1 MRFLRIVATASLL
14 LTPCAV
20 GAQEAVVDTDPPA
33 HVSLVEGTA
42 VIERDG
48 KVDNAP
54 ANMPLLA
61 GDRVRTE
68 TGRVEILFADGSTL
82 HLDNFTTVDFQSDEL
97 VRVLDGRVRLTIAG
111 RQRNVGYRLDGA
123 GAWAQIS
130 EPGEYRFAVLRREGQ
145 LEVELAVLRG
155 AAELVNDD
163 GRTPLRAG
171 ERALARAGVA
181 PSYAYVFNSASW
193 DAFDRWS
200 ETRRDQRLGLSA
212 QYLPEPVHAYSRDF
226 DRYGSWQHEP
236 THGYVWYPT
245 VAVSWRPYYHGRWT
259 SLRPY
264 GWVWVGT
271 DRWSWATHHYG
282 RWGISAGRWFWIP
295 GRTWGPAWVSWGY
308 SPDYVSWCPLGWNNR
323 PLFQINVNRHSRG
336 YDPWRAWTVVRRSH
350 FGRDYV
356 HRRVVSAHLL
366 DARARSNWE
375 FRDRGPDFRGYA
387 VARAD
392 APIRTVGRAIPRGG
406 SSSAPVYTNRT
417 PGDSRVESNG
427 RRIQVGEGRS
437 DGVAPDGRSRA
448 VPRAGADVPRM
459 MPERGVRSAPGI
471 RSSAADGDD
480 GGSRPSGSVTREP
493 ESRAVPRGNA
503 GDAGRASAPRA
514 SVPRASVPEA
524 SVPRASGAR
533 TSAPATRSGGDGGNA
548 PSRPRAVPRGSENR
562 GERTP
567 DTRPDDN
574 AYSPYSRR
582 APSVQPRPEPGG
594 ERPEPQRHPG
604 VRTMPRGNS
613 GEGGGTAPPAVR
625 RGPDAPPAG
634 GRAVPRSEPQ
644 NRPSPMPEQ
653 RMERR
658 PPSRG
663 DAPAPAERTAPSR
676 TRPGGGDSNGQAR
689 RRRDG

>member
-97 VRVLDGRVRLTIAG
+97 IRVLDGRVRLTIAG
-111 RQRNVGYRLDGA
+111 RQRDVGYRLDGA

-130 EPGEYRFAVLRREGQ
+130 QPGEYRFAVLRREGQ

-155 AAELVNDD
+155 SAELVNDD

-212 QYLPEPVHAYSRDF
+212 QYLPEPVHGYSRDF

-282 RWGISAGRWFWIP
+282 RWGISGGRWFWIP

-323 PLFQINVNRHSRG
+323 PVFQIVNVNVYSRG

-356 HRRVVSAHLL
+356 HRRVVSGHLL
-366 DARARSNWE
+366 DSRARSNWE

-387 VARAD
+387 VPRGD
-392 APIRTVGRAIPRGG
+392 APIRRTGRAVPRGG
-406 SSSAPVYTNRT
+406 SSSAPVYTNR
-417 PGDSRVESNG
+417 PIGDSRVDSNG
-427 RRIQVGEGRS
+427 RRIPVGEGRPG
-437 DGVAPDGRSRA
+437 GVAPDGRSRA
-448 VPRAGADVPRM
+448 VPRDGANIPRM
-459 MPERGVRSAPGI
+459 TPERGVRSAPGI
-471 RSSAADGDD
+471 RSSAGDSGD
-480 GGSRPSGSVTREP
+480 SGSRPSRSVTREP
-493 ESRAVPRGNA
+493 RSRAVPRGDA
-503 GDAGRASAPRA
+503 GDAGPAS
-514 SVPRASVPEA
+514 E
-524 SVPRASGAR
+524 PRASGSR
-533 TSAPATRSGGDGGNA
+533 TSVPEIRSGGDGGNS

-562 GERTP
+562 GERAP

-574 AYSPYSRR
+574 SYSPYSRR
-582 APSVQPRPEPGG
+582 APSAQPRPEPGG
-594 ERPEPQRHPG
+594 GRAEPQRHPG
-604 VRTMPRGNS
+604 IRTMPRGNS
-613 GEGGGTAPPAVR
+613 GDGGGSPPPAVR
-625 RGPDAPPAG
+625 RGPDGPPAG
-634 GRAVPRSEPQ
+634 GRATPRSEPQ
-644 NRPSPMPEQ
+644 ARPSPMPQQ

-663 DAPAPAERTAPSR
+663 DAPAPAERSGPSR

-689 RRRDG
+689 RRRGG

>member
-1 MRFLRIVATASLL
+1 
-14 LTPCAV
+14 
-20 GAQEAVVDTDPPA
+20 
-33 HVSLVEGTA
+33 
-42 VIERDG
+42 
-48 KVDNAP
+48 
-54 ANMPLLA
+54 MPLLA

-82 HLDNFTTVDFQSDEL
+82 HLDHFTTVDFQSDEL

-111 RQRNVGYRLDGA
+111 RQRDVAYRLDGA

-130 EPGEYRFAVLRREGQ
+130 QPGEYRFALLRRDGQ

-155 AAELVNDD
+155 SAELVNDD

-171 ERALARAGVA
+171 ERALARAGIA

-200 ETRRDQRLGLSA
+200 EARRDQRLGLSA
-212 QYLPEPVHAYSRDF
+212 QYLPEPVHSYSRDF
-226 DRYGSWQHEP
+226 DRYGSWRHEP

-245 VAVSWRPYYHGRWT
+245 VAVSWRPYYHGRWA

-295 GRTWGPAWVSWGY
+295 GRTWGPAWVSWGH
-308 SPDYVSWCPLGWNNR
+308 SVDYVSWCPLGWNNR
-323 PLFQINVNRHSRG
+323 PLFQINVNRYSRG
-336 YDPWRAWTVVRRSH
+336 YDPWRAWTVVRRRH
-350 FGRDYV
+350 FGHDSV
-356 HRRVVSAHLL
+356 HRRVVSGHLL
-366 DARARSNWE
+366 DSRARSNWE

-387 VARAD
+387 VPRAD
-392 APIRTVGRAIPRGG
+392 APIRRVGRAVPRGG

-417 PGDSRVESNG
+417 PGDSRVELSG

-437 DGVAPDGRSRA
+437 GGVAPDGRSRA
-448 VPRAGADVPRM
+448 VPRDGADVPRM
-459 MPERGVRSAPGI
+459 TPERGVRAAPPI
-471 RSSAADGDD
+471 RSSAVDSGDGR
-480 GGSRPSGSVTREP
+480 SRPSGSVTREP
-493 ESRAVPRGNA
+493 GSRAVPRGNA
-503 GDAGRASAPRA
+503 GDAGRASMPRASVPRASVPRA

-533 TSAPATRSGGDGGNA
+533 TSAPAIRSGGDGGNS

-562 GERTP
+562 G
-567 DTRPDDN
+567 
-574 AYSPYSRR
+574 R
-582 APSVQPRPEPGG
+582 APSAQPRPAEARG
-594 ERPEPQRHPG
+594 ERSQPQRQPA
-604 VRTMPRGNS
+604 VRTMPRGSS
-613 GEGGGTAPPAVR
+613 GDGGSGPPRTPAVR
-625 RGPDAPPAG
+625 RGPDGPPAG
-634 GRAVPRSEPQ
+634 GRVTPRSEPQ
-644 NRPSPMPEQ
+644 ARPSPMPQQ

-663 DAPAPAERTAPSR
+663 GSPAAAPAGRSAPPR
-676 TRPGGGDSNGQAR
+676 ARPGGGNSNGQAR
-689 RRRDG
+689 RRRGG

>member
-1 MRFLRIVATASLL
+1 MRFLRIVATASVL

-33 HVSLVEGTA
+33 HVSLVDGTA

-82 HLDNFTTVDFQSDEL
+82 HLDHFTTVDFQSDEL

-111 RQRNVGYRLDGA
+111 RQRDVAYRLDGA

-130 EPGEYRFAVLRREGQ
+130 QPGEYRFALLRRDGQ

-155 AAELVNDD
+155 SAELVNDD

-200 ETRRDQRLGLSA
+200 ESRRDQRLGLSA

-245 VAVSWRPYYHGRWT
+245 VAVSWRPYYHGRWA

-264 GWVWVGT
+264 GWVWVGS

-308 SPDYVSWCPLGWNNR
+308 STDYVSWCPLGWNNR
-323 PLFQINVNRHSRG
+323 PVFQFVNVNVYSRG
-336 YDPWRAWTVVRRSH
+336 YDPWRAWTVVRRHH
-350 FGRDYV
+350 FGSGFV

-366 DARARSNWE
+366 DSRARSNWQ

-387 VARAD
+387 VPRGD
-392 APIRTVGRAIPRGG
+392 APIRRAGRAVPRGG
-406 SSSAPVYTNRT
+406 SSSAPIYTNR
-417 PGDSRVESNG
+417 PAGESRVGSNG
-427 RRIQVGEGRS
+427 RRIQVGEAGRPAS
-437 DGVAPDGRSRA
+437 VAPDGRSRA
-448 VPRAGADVPRM
+448 VPRNGANVPRM
-459 MPERGVRSAPGI
+459 TPERGVRSAPAI
-471 RSSAADGDD
+471 RSRGEV
-480 GGSRPSGSVTREP
+480 SRPSGSVAREP
-493 ESRAVPRGNA
+493 GARAVPRGNA
-503 GDAGRASAPRA
+503 AAPGRVSEPRSTAP
-514 SVPRASVPEA
+514 
-524 SVPRASGAR
+524 R
-533 TSAPATRSGGDGGNA
+533 TSAPAIRSGGGGVNS

-562 GERTP
+562 GERAP
-567 DTRPDDN
+567 GARPDAN
-574 AYSPYSRR
+574 SSSPSSRR
-582 APSVQPRPEPGG
+582 APSAQPRSAAPGV
-594 ERPEPQRHPG
+594 ERSAPQRNPG
-604 VRTMPRGNS
+604 VRAIPRGGS
-613 GEGGGTAPPAVR
+613 GDRGGSAPPAVR
-625 RGPDAPPAG
+625 RGPNAPPTG
-634 GRAVPRSEPQ
+634 GRVTPRSNPQ
-644 NRPSPMPEQ
+644 PRPSPTPQQ
-653 RMERR
+653 RIERR
-658 PPSRG
+658 APSRG
-663 DAPAPAERTAPSR
+663 NAPSAAPAQRSAPSR
-676 TRPGGGDSNGQAR
+676 ARPSGGDSSGRA